1 MHYEAA
7 VAFARKGYH
16 LILEKPMSND
26 EIECKRMTEVI
37 QESGVSSVVCHVL
50 RYFPPCRKIR
60 QIVDSGVLGEI
71 VTIDHRE
78 NILYWHFAH
87 SFVRGNWR
95 REDQSSFRYHTL
107 SMTTIFWPFLTPSP
121 L

>member
-37 QESGVSSVVCHVL
+37 QESGVSALVCHVL

-95 REDQSSFRYHTL
+95 REDQSSFRYH
-107 SMTTIFWPFLTPSP
+107 SHSIWS
-121 L
+121 